1 MNKRKVE
8 FLKEKCHLI
17 RFKDLKEVMEKD
29 EKKLILRY
37 LLDPLEVINF
47 HYLKLAVNG
56 LKGEPFKQIAEKTG
70 K

>member
-1 MNKRKVE
+1 M
-8 FLKEKCHLI
+8 I
-17 RFKDLKEVMEKD
+17 GFKDLKETMERD

-37 LLDPLEVINF
+37 LLDPVEVIDS

-56 LKGEPFKQIAEKTG
+56 LKGEPFRQTAERTG

>member
-8 FLKEKCHLI
+8 FLKEKCHMI
-17 RFKDLKEVMEKD
+17 GFKDLKETMERD

-37 LLDPLEVINF
+37 LLDPVEVIDS

-56 LKGEPFKQIAEKTG
+56 LKGEPFRQTGEKTN